1 METKSAIIDL
11 KRDPIYSLFIKIAVP
26 SSIGTIFQNLN
37 SIVDAIFAGK
47 MVSTT
52 ALAAIGQIFPIYFII
67 IALGVGLGI
76 GTTALIAN
84 YIGSDDLKKAANVFG
99 QSIILALIL
108 SAIISIF
115 GISFSKSIV
124 YTINQDQESLEYST
138 QYINIIFIG
147 SIFIF
152 ILMILNS
159 CLNAQGDTKSY
170 RNILIFSFFI
180 NIILNPI
187 LITGNIFSLNLFS
200 PLGIKGIAIAT
211 IISQFIGVCYLMFK
225 IRKTYLFEKIKIELF
240 IPNITI
246 IKNVLTQGIPAS
258 IGMIMIALG
267 SYIVLLFVAFFG
279 NNAIAGYSAATRYE
293 QLFFLP
299 LLGLNTAI
307 IAIVGQNFG
316 NKQYSRV
323 IETYKKGLILG
334 ISLLTILGAVIFFT
348 SELVINFFTSNNEA
362 IEYGSTYLKISAF
375 MFPAFP
381 FFFIGNATFQGLKK
395 AIIVM
400 YMAILR
406 FVIIPLMVLSIVF
419 NILDKNFTYIFI
431 SLVIMHWIIGIIYYY
446 FSKNKI
452 NKILFENY

>member
-1 METKSAIIDL
+1 M
-11 KRDPIYSLFIKIAVP
+11 
-26 SSIGTIFQNLN
+26 
-37 SIVDAIFAGK
+37 
-47 MVSTT
+47 
-52 ALAAIGQIFPIYFII
+52 
-67 IALGVGLGI
+67 
-76 GTTALIAN
+76 
-84 YIGSDDLKKAANVFG
+84 
-99 QSIILALIL
+99 
-108 SAIISIF
+108 
-115 GISFSKSIV
+115 
-124 YTINQDQESLEYST
+124 
-138 QYINIIFIG
+138 
-147 SIFIF
+147 
-152 ILMILNS
+152 
-159 CLNAQGDTKSY
+159 
-170 RNILIFSFFI
+170 
-180 NIILNPI
+180 
-187 LITGNIFSLNLFS
+187 
-200 PLGIKGIAIAT
+200 
-211 IISQFIGVCYLMFK
+211 
-225 IRKTYLFEKIKIELF
+225 
-240 IPNITI
+240 
-246 IKNVLTQGIPAS
+246 
-258 IGMIMIALG
+258 
-267 SYIVLLFVAFFG
+267 
-279 NNAIAGYSAATRYE
+279 
-293 QLFFLP
+293 
-299 LLGLNTAI
+299 NTAI

>member
-1 METKSAIIDL
+1 METKNSSIDL
-11 KRDPIYSLFIKIAVP
+11 KNDPIYSLFIKIAIP

-47 MVSTT
+47 MISTT

-67 IALGVGLGI
+67 IALGVGLSI
-76 GTTALIAN
+76 GTTSLIAN
-84 YIGSDDLKKAANVFG
+84 YIGSNDLQKGANVFT
-99 QSIILALIL
+99 QSIVLSLIF
-108 SAIISIF
+108 SIIISIF
-115 GISFSKSIV
+115 GISFSRNIIL
-124 YTINQDQESLEYST
+124 TINQDIESLNYST
-138 QYINIIFIG
+138 QYINIIFSG

-187 LITGNIFSLNLFS
+187 LITGNLFTLNLFS

-211 IISQFIGVCYLMFK
+211 IISQFIGIFYLIYK
-225 IRKTYLFEKIKIELF
+225 LKKTYLFEKIKIKFF
-240 IPNITI
+240 IPNLQI
-246 IKNVLTQGIPAS
+246 IKNILTQGIPAS
-258 IGMIMIALG
+258 IGMSMIALG
-267 SYIVLLFVAFFG
+267 SYIILVFVAYFG
-279 NNAIAGYSAATRYE
+279 NDAVAGYSAATRYE
-293 QLFFLP
+293 SLFFLP

-316 NKQYSRV
+316 NKQYIRV
-323 IETYKKGLILG
+323 IETYKKGLFLGIFLLSILG
-334 ISLLTILGAVIFFT
+334 LIIFFT
-348 SELVINFFTSNNEA
+348 SEIVINLFTSSNEA
-362 IEYGSTYLKISAF
+362 IIYGSTYLKISAF

-400 YMAILR
+400 YMSILR
-406 FVIIPLMVLSIVF
+406 WVIIPLIVLSLIFNVF
-419 NILDKNFTYIFI
+419 DKNFTKIFI
-431 SLVIMHWIIGIIYYY
+431 SLVIMHWVIGISYYF

-452 NKILFENY
+452 YKILYNH

>member
-1 METKSAIIDL
+1 MKTKSATIDL
-11 KRDPIYSLFIKIAVP
+11 KNDPIYSLFIKIAVP

-76 GTTALIAN
+76 GTTSLIAN
-84 YIGSDDLKKAANVFG
+84 YIGSNDLKKAANVFG
-99 QSIILALIL
+99 QSILLALIL

-115 GISFSKSIV
+115 GISLSKSIV
-124 YTINQDQESLEYST
+124 YTINQDQESLNYST

-170 RNILIFSFFI
+170 RNILILSFFI

-187 LITGNIFSLNLFS
+187 LITGKIFSLNLFS

-211 IISQFIGVCYLMFK
+211 IISQIIGVCYLIFK
-225 IRKTYLFEKIKIELF
+225 IRKTSLFEKIKIELF
-240 IPNITI
+240 LPNITI

-267 SYIVLLFVAFFG
+267 SYIVLIFVAFFG
-279 NNAIAGYSAATRYE
+279 NNAIAGYSAAIRYE

-316 NKQYSRV
+316 KKQYNRV
-323 IETYKKGLILG
+323 IETYRKGLILG
-334 ISLLTILGAVIFFT
+334 ISLLTILGIVIFFT

-406 FVIIPLMVLSIVF
+406 FVVIPLLVLTIVF
-419 NILDKNFTYIFI
+419 NILDQSFTYIFI

>member
-381 FFFIGNATFQGLKK
+381 FFFIGNATFHGL
-395 AIIVM
+395 
-400 YMAILR
+400 
-406 FVIIPLMVLSIVF
+406 
-419 NILDKNFTYIFI
+419 
-431 SLVIMHWIIGIIYYY
+431 
-446 FSKNKI
+446 
-452 NKILFENY
+452 

>member
-1 METKSAIIDL
+1 METKSALIDL
-11 KRDPIYSLFIKIAVP
+11 KNDPIYSLFVKIAIP

-76 GTTALIAN
+76 GTTSLIAN
-84 YIGSDDLKKAANVFG
+84 YIGSDNLKKAGNVFG
-99 QSIILALIL
+99 QSIIIALIL
-108 SAIISIF
+108 SGIISIF
-115 GISFSKSIV
+115 GINFSKSLI
-124 YTINQDQESLEYST
+124 YTINQNQESLNYST
-138 QYINIIFIG
+138 QYINVIFVG

-159 CLNAQGDTKSY
+159 FLNAQGDTKSY

-187 LITGNIFSLNLFS
+187 LITGKIFTLDLFS

-211 IISQFIGVCYLMFK
+211 IISQIVGVFYLIYK
-225 IRKTYLFEKIKIELF
+225 IRKTYLYEKIKIEFF
-240 IPNITI
+240 IPNIII
-246 IKNVLTQGIPAS
+246 IKKILTQGIPAS

-323 IETYKKGLILG
+323 IETYRKGLILG
-334 ISLLTILGAVIFFT
+334 ISLLTILGLVIFLT
-348 SELVINFFTSNNEA
+348 SELVINFFTTNNEA
-362 IEYGSTYLKISAF
+362 IHYGSTYLKISAF

-406 FVIIPLMVLSIVF
+406 FVIIPIMVLSIVF
-419 NILDKNFTYIFI
+419 NTFDKNFTYLFI

-452 NKILFENY
+452 NKILFENH